1 MENTEVNIISLITN
15 AINTLFSN
23 LFSSIDN
30 NLYSVLDDLLF
41 IKTDIMNN
49 SYLQNILGEG
59 KVSGIILIANSLVIG
74 FLIYYAFSYLMSHFT
89 FNEVQKPSQFVFRL
103 LLCVISINFAYFLCD
118 KILFFTSSISLAI
131 RDLGEGIFHHPISF
145 ASLVTKLNSNIYL
158 NNTDFN
164 MFSLDGLIKGFIS
177 IGLINIALSYALR
190 YIMIIVFILISP
202 FVFLSLVLTK
212 TGWLFKSWIKLFL
225 SLLFLQILVP
235 IILLVIFSLSSG
247 GSDMFSNLTI
257 IGGVYALIRANS
269 YLRDFMGGLSTDV
282 SAGISSLRYGS
293 AGK

>member
-1 MENTEVNIISLITN
+1 MENTEINIISLITN

-23 LFSSIDN
+23 LLSSIDN

-49 SYLQNILGEG
+49 SYLQDILGEG

-74 FLIYYAFSYLMSHFT
+74 FLIYYALSYLMSHFT
-89 FNEVQKPSQFVFRL
+89 FAEVQKPSQFIFRL
-103 LLCVISINFAYFLCD
+103 LLCVISVNFAYFLCD

-131 RDLGEGIFHHPISF
+131 RDLGEGIFNHPISF
-145 ASLVTKLNSNIYL
+145 ASLITKLNSNIYL
-158 NNTDFN
+158 NSTDFN
-164 MFSLDGLIKGFIS
+164 MFSLDGIIKGFIS
-177 IGLINIALSYALR
+177 IGLINVALSYALR
-190 YIMIIVFILISP
+190 YVMIIVFILISP
-202 FVFLSLVLTK
+202 FTFLSLVLTK
-212 TGWLFKSWIKLFL
+212 TAWLFKSWLKLFL

-235 IILLVIFSLSSG
+235 IILLVIFSLSSS

-293 AGK
+293 MSK